1 MNNRQSPIF
10 DPSFQRAKAAF
21 DLRYYRWAQQQA
33 QTESAQDFPLLRS
46 IKNALVYRF
55 FEVARPMGIK
65 EQDEFLKALVKRAH
79 RDAVRLS
86 GEAIT
91 TREEELIDRYLNLD
105 RFEIAPGLTILD
117 ATFERRGDEKI
128 YRSLKER
135 AVLPKIDKK
144 QLRSQVIEKLRP
156 VLGDCSIIESPDSW
170 WYETKIGP
178 WSVWTVVNTSKKFA
192 HLSYF
197 QRIAVQEGIDLRFP
211 LSAMQWFGIGGGTDW
226 TLWEDSEIKN
236 ATDSLARLVKLFL
249 DAAPV
254 LLEGIPMVT
263 FGQ

>member
-55 FEVARPMGIK
+55 LEVAGPMGSK
-65 EQDEFLKALVKRAH
+65 GQDEFLKALVKRAH
-79 RDAVRLS
+79 GDAVKLL

-91 TREEELIDRYLNLD
+91 SREEELIDRYLNFD
-105 RFEIAPGLTILD
+105 RLEMAPGLQALD
-117 ATFERRGDEKI
+117 ATFERHGDERI
-128 YRSLKER
+128 YRSVKER

-144 QLRSQVIEKLRP
+144 QLRSQVVEKLGP
-156 VLGDCSIIESPDSW
+156 ILGDCSINESPDSW

-178 WSVWTVVNTSKKFA
+178 WSVWTLVNACKKFV

-197 QRIAVQEGIDLRFP
+197 QRITVQDGIDLRFP
-211 LSAMQWFGIGGGTDW
+211 LSVMQWFGIGGGTDW
-226 TLWEDSEIKN
+226 TLWDDSEIQD
-236 ATDSLARLVKLFL
+236 ATDSLARLVKHFL
-249 DAAPV
+249 DAAPD
-254 LLEGIPMVT
+254 LLEGIPPVT
-263 FGQ
+263 FGP